1 MDRIIQETHP
11 EHRHIVLL
19 GNPETKRTIFFLH
32 AACEIGLHVHVLDW
46 RAGWPRLWDPPA
58 LCELTEGW
66 EQAETL
72 IKIDP
77 PVWESCR
84 LEELDG
90 LTGDYQKQLL
100 ALARCQEACRL
111 QFFNHPRDIL
121 ALLDK
126 RGCKDTLS
134 QAGLSITETVGGQ
147 EPIGNT
153 DQLLAAMESER
164 IYQVFIK
171 PVHGSGAAGIAAF
184 RFQPRTGQMVLY
196 TCAVEEPSSKELV
209 NTKRLRRFSH
219 RQQIVSLLNRLLKL
233 DCIVER
239 WYAKAEQDGFSYDL
253 RAVMQDGKLDFL
265 LARLSKG
272 PITNLHLNNHPLP
285 AEALKLPQTVIET
298 ITVLCRNAMECYPGL
313 KSAGIDLLLE
323 KGSLRPRI
331 IEMNG
336 QGDLIYQDI
345 YHENR
350 IYLHQAEMMKQ
361 WMEKATNLMK
371 WSIYND

>member
-11 EHRHIVLL
+11 KHRHIVLL
-19 GNPETKRTIFFLH
+19 GNLETKRTIFFLH
-32 AACEIGLHVHVLDW
+32 AACQIGLHVHVLDW
-46 RAGWPRLWDPPA
+46 REGWPRLWDPPA
-58 LCELTEGW
+58 LCRLMEGW
-66 EQAETL
+66 EQEEAL

-100 ALARCQEACRL
+100 ALARCQEACRV
-111 QFFNHPRDIL
+111 QFFNHPMDIL

-147 EPIGNT
+147 EPMENI
-153 DQLLAAMESER
+153 DQLLAAMESGR

-184 RFQPRTGQMVLY
+184 RFQPKTGQMVLY
-196 TCAVEEPSSKELV
+196 TCAMEEPSSRELV

-219 RQQIVSLLNRLLKL
+219 RQQIVPLLNRLLEL

-285 AEALKLPQTVIET
+285 AKELKLPEAVTEE
-298 ITVLCRNAMECYPGL
+298 ITALCRNAMECYPGL

-350 IYLHQAEMMKQ
+350 IYLHQAEMMKRGWKNQ
-361 WMEKATNLMK
+361 P
-371 WSIYND
+371 I